1 MAVDF
6 FDLALWA
13 AAALYV
19 RAMAPWGRAW
29 WQIHQMLRQRS
40 YQASTDVVDVVP
52 VAIMEKMRPLINS
65 LTEQGFI
72 FARCVHHHGFGP
84 SRYEMIYHDET
95 GRLMGSAVD
104 VVGGKTPA
112 LELNAWFEDD
122 TMLVVTSP
130 YGERVDASKF
140 HARHAYDPQAALAYF
155 HQKVREMEAVHGPAR
170 YLANEAT
177 NLSMMEHYH
186 QNFRRLYHSRQ
197 YGYLSTQ
204 LLLYLVIVATLIGWP
219 ILRIQ
224 LEMNALPTTMAVS
237 AVCLA
242 LHVLIIARYYRYQRA
257 SGALDEG
264 INPPP
269 TLSTVGRKKKKS

>member
-13 AAALYV
+13 AAALYI

-29 WQIHQMLRQRS
+29 WQLHQSLQSPYRES
-40 YQASTDVVDVVP
+40 VEVVDEAPTAAV
-52 VAIMEKMRPLINS
+52 ERMRPLVDL
-65 LTEQGFI
+65 LTEYGFA
-72 FARCVHHHGFGP
+72 FVRYVKHHGLGH
-84 SRYEMIYHDET
+84 SRYESIHFDESGKWT
-95 GRLMGSAVD
+95 GGAVD
-104 VVGGKTPA
+104 AAGDLPPA
-112 LELNAWFEDD
+112 LELDAWFEDG
-122 TMLVVTSP
+122 TMLIVTSP

-170 YLANEAT
+170 HLADKAT
-177 NLSMMEHYH
+177 NVSMMEYYH

-204 LLLYLVIVATLIGWP
+204 LLLYLVIIATLIGWP

-224 LEMNALPTTMAVS
+224 LEMNALPMAMAVS

-242 LHVLIIARYYRYQRA
+242 LHGLIIARYYRYRRF
-257 SGALDEG
+257 SGALDES

-269 TLSTVGRKKKKS
+269 VIGTAGRKKKKS